1 MKKKIIIGAIVGVF
15 LLGAV
20 VFLLLGS
27 KTYNV
32 VFDTDGGTN
41 IATQKVKSGDM
52 VKRPSNPKKDGY
64 EFIMW
69 QLNGSEYDFTTRVKE
84 NITLKAA
91 WKESKT
97 TYKITFMLDGKQ
109 ETLELSELTET
120 TQLPFEN
127 KVGYELKWYLDGKL
141 YDYNTPLSSDMTL
154 TGKYEKVS
162 SYTVKFDSDGGTT
175 VASQTVLPGET
186 AKEPTKPTKEAFIFD
201 GWYLGNTKYNF
212 SETVTKNITLKAKW
226 SEDPAVKRYE
236 VTFNSDGG
244 SAVTKQRIIENKTA
258 TKPKDPT
265 KSGYKFVEWQLDNKA
280 YDFSTKVTKDITL
293 KAIWKEIITYKVT
306 FDSDVGSQ
314 VTAQNVIEGEKATK
328 PTNPTKSGYT
338 FKEWQL
344 NGTTYDFSKPVTAS
358 IELKALWEKEKAKYK
373 VAFNTDGGNVIG
385 TQTIPEGEK
394 AARPADPTKNGY
406 TFKEW
411 QLNGTAY
418 NFNTPVTADITLV
431 AVYDEIITYTITATK
446 VDNFSTDSSLTIKK
460 NGTAVNAS
468 EISKIKKT
476 NGSTIWET
484 GDVAF
489 TVATRDITGQSSL
502 VLVLSSGGEVT
513 AALTITN

>member
-1 MKKKIIIGAIVGVF
+1 MKNKIVIGAIVGVM

-20 VFLLLGS
+20 LFLLLGS

-32 VFDTDGGTN
+32 VFDTDGGTS

-52 VKRPSNPKKDGY
+52 AKRPSNPKKDGY

-69 QLNGSEYDFTTRVKE
+69 ELDGSEYDFTTRVKQ

-91 WKESKT
+91 WKEDVKK
-97 TYKITFMLDGKQ
+97 YKVTIVVDGKT

-127 KVGYELKWYLDGKL
+127 KVGYELKLYLDGKP
-141 YDYNTPLSSDMTL
+141 YDYSTPLSADMNL

-162 SYTVKFDSDGGTT
+162 SYTVKFDSDGGST
-175 VASQTVLPGET
+175 VASQTVLPGNT
-186 AKEPTKPTKEAFIFD
+186 ATEPTKPTKEAFIFD
-201 GWYLGNTKYNF
+201 GWYLNNTKYDFNQ
-212 SETVTKNITLKAKW
+212 TVTKNITLKAKW

-265 KSGYKFVEWQLDNKA
+265 RSGYKFVEWQLDNKA

-306 FDSDVGSQ
+306 FDSDGGSQ

-344 NGTTYDFSKPVTAS
+344 NGTTYDFSKPVTAN

-373 VAFNTDGGNVIG
+373 VSFNTDGGGVIG
-385 TQTIPEGEK
+385 TQTIPEGET
-394 AARPADPTKNGY
+394 AAKPANPTKSGY
-406 TFKEW
+406 TFREW

-418 NFNTPVTADITLV
+418 NFNTPVTSDIELKATW
-431 AVYDEIITYTITATK
+431 DEIEDYTLTVTAVDQITPARKIT
-446 VDNFSTDSSLTIKK
+446 VFK
-460 NGTAVNAS
+460 NGTAISFKEIKYTDGVSLCKSPCAS
-468 EISKIKKT
+468 LT
-476 NGSTIWET
+476 D
-484 GDVAF
+484 GDVEGETSF
-489 TVATRDITGQSSL
+489 KVILTDNR
-502 VLVLSSGGEVT
+502 EVT
-513 AALTITN
+513 ARRTS